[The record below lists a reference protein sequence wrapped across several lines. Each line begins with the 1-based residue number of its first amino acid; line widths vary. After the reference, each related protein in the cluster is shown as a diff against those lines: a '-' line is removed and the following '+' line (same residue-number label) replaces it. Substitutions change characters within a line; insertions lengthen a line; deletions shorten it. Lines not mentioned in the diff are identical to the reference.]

1 MKMINIIFALFTFM
15 GGYFSF
21 EDGDYLMSII
31 MFMCTI
37 GLLLL

>member
-1 MKMINIIFALFTFM
+1 MKIINIIFALFTFM

-21 EDGDYLMSII
+21 KDKDYLMAII

>member
-1 MKMINIIFALFTFM
+1 MKIINIIFALFTFM
-15 GGYFSF
+15 GGCFSF

-31 MFMCTI
+31 MFICTI